1 VGASAAPYKRGEV
14 TAVGLEPTATRLKVG
29 YSTTELRGLVT
40 EVGRLVIDWITT
52 TISMVPCVSR
62 LEAWLSRRDVAI
74 VTYFVLM
81 CNRETGGDEL
91 HGKRC

>member
-1 VGASAAPYKRGEV
+1 MGASAAPYEGGEM

-40 EVGRLVIDWITT
+40 ESGRLVIDWITT

-62 LEAWLSRRDVAI
+62 LEASLSRRDV
-74 VTYFVLM
+74 VYCSVFCLDVQ
-81 CNRETGGDEL
+81 
-91 HGKRC
+91 